1 MFCQNTVAPIADTPN
16 NLYAACSMRGPRVKL
31 VASFINAFTPPM
43 KAMVA
48 LLEAATDA
56 IPFFTVRVAYDRLVG
71 SYFNIVREREPTVA
85 TRLE

>member
-1 MFCQNTVAPIADTPN
+1 
-16 NLYAACSMRGPRVKL
+16 
-31 VASFINAFTPPM
+31 M